1 MKRTFLLLCLAVLLI
16 GQTTFG
22 SVTPISNQPDSVY
35 LFSYATTKN
44 SNTNGLHFAWSTDQK
59 NWTSI
64 GPEMRFLFCD
74 YGRWG
79 VEKRMI
85 TPFLFRAPDGMWHCV
100 WSLNEHTG
108 TFAHAESKDLIYWLP
123 QTYPIVM
130 KDNNC
135 LEPEVSQKADGKYS
149 ITWLSTANGAK
160 KAFGVTTSDFRTYS
174 PAKEIALSDR
184 LTQRKKILISGN
196 TETGTVHKVAW
207 EQVESLLNK
216 QKLNAYRDQQWSE
229 TTKTDSLRF
238 ASLKTLD
245 ATITVDNSKSKKIS
259 DMMIGVFFEDIN
271 YAADGG
277 LYAELL
283 QNRDFEYAPS
293 DKEGRDKTWNNTKA
307 WHLTGGGATFSID
320 SVSPVHQNNFHYA
333 ILKSTEIGGGLV
345 NEGFDGIAIKSGEK
359 YDFSVFVRN
368 PDKTSKKLLVRLIG
382 KNGEN
387 YGETIVSTSSGDWKK
402 QESILIAKQTAPDA
416 QLEIIPQTT
425 GTVALDMISL
435 FPQKTFNGRKNGLR
449 ADLAQ
454 AISDIRP
461 RFIRF
466 PGGCVAHGDGLDNIY
481 RWKNT
486 VGPLESRKPM
496 KNLWGYHQTVGLG
509 YFEYFQFCEDIGA
522 APLPV
527 IAAGVP
533 CQNSAT
539 GGAGQQGGIPMCDMD
554 DYVQDVLDLI
564 EWANGDATTKWG
576 KIRAEAGHPKPFN
589 LKYIG
594 IGNEDL
600 INAVF
605 EERFTMIFNA
615 VKEKHPEITV
625 IGTVGP
631 SFEGTDYVEGW
642 KIATKLHVPM
652 VDEHYYQS
660 PGWFIHNQDYYDKY
674 DRSKPKVYLGEYAS
688 HLPGRVTNMETA
700 LSEALY
706 LTACERNGDVV
717 SMTSY
722 APLLA
727 KEGHTQ
733 WNPDLIYFNNSEV
746 KPTVDYFVQQLYG
759 QNSGD
764 TYLTSDVR
772 ISDKND
778 AVRKRVAISVVRD
791 SKNNDLIVKLVNM
804 LPVSVKTNVILN
816 GVDEIR
822 SQATRIVLTGLPT
835 DKNARPVTDQIAVS
849 GEFPY
854 SMPPYSFTVIRI
866 NPEKRPAE
874 PKSGLL
880 KKQNVYFQTEA
891 KKIYLPVKRGTNLS
905 QFNPEFKAMEG
916 VSISP
921 SGVQNFAKGP
931 VNYTFKSGQGK
942 EIYQVTASED
952 HNPVLEGFYAD
963 PEILYSEKTG
973 KYYLYPTSDGFYNWS
988 GDFFKVFSSENLV
1001 DWKDEG
1007 VILDLK
1013 KDVSWANRNAW
1024 APCIVEK
1031 KINGQYK
1038 YFYYFTAAQKI
1049 GVAVADNPTGPFVDS
1064 GKALID
1070 HFPEGIKNGQ
1080 QIDPDVF
1087 TDPVSGK
1094 SYLYWG
1100 NGYMA
1105 GVELNDDMISL
1116 NEKTLK
1122 IMTPDNTFR
1131 EGSYVI
1137 YRNGTYYFM
1146 WSEDD
1151 TRSPNYK
1158 VRYATAQSPLGKL
1171 TIPEKNVVITQNPE
1185 QEIFATGHNSV
1196 LQIPG
1201 KDEWY
1206 LVYHRFTRPK
1216 GIKMGSPAGFNREV
1230 CIDKL
1235 EFNADGSIKQVIPT
1249 LQGIKSISK

>member
-1 MKRTFLLLCLAVLLI
+1 MKQAFLLLSLMVLLV
-16 GQTTFG
+16 GKATFG
-22 SVTPISNQPDSVY
+22 AVTPISNQPDSVY
-35 LFSYATTKN
+35 LFSYSTEKSAGH
-44 SNTNGLHFAWSTDQK
+44 SGLYFAWSTDHE
-59 NWTSI
+59 NWNPI
-64 GPEMRFLFCD
+64 GPEYRFLFSD

-79 VEKRMI
+79 KEKRLVS
-85 TPFLFRAPDGMWHCV
+85 PFLFHAKDGMWHCV
-100 WSLNEHTG
+100 WSLNEYDG
-108 TFAHAESKDLIYWLP
+108 TFAHAESKDLIYWYP
-123 QTYPIVM
+123 QTYPVVM
-130 KDNNC
+130 TGNNC
-135 LEPEVSQKADGKYS
+135 LRPEVSYKNEQYQISWISDKSG
-149 ITWLSTANGAK
+149 GE
-160 KAFGVTTSDFRTYS
+160 KAFYVTTTDFKNYTSATEMPLNNRLNS
-174 PAKEIALSDR
+174 RKEVN
-184 LTQRKKILISGN
+184 ISG
-196 TETGTVHKVAW
+196 TKETGTIHKVAW
-207 EQVESLLNK
+207 ELVENLLNK
-216 QKLNAYRDQQWSE
+216 QKLNAYRDQLGSE
-229 TTKTDSLRF
+229 NAKTDSARF
-238 ASLKTLD
+238 AGLKNID
-245 ATITVDNSKSKKIS
+245 ANITVDNSKNKKIS
-259 DMMIGVFFEDIN
+259 DMLVGVFFEDIN

-283 QNRDFEYAPS
+283 QNRDFEYALS
-293 DKEGRDKTWNNTKA
+293 DKEGNDKTWNSTKA
-307 WHLTGGGATFSID
+307 WHLNGDGAIFSID
-320 SVSPVHQNNFHYA
+320 SVSPIHPNNLHYA
-333 ILKSTEIGGGLV
+333 VLKIEKAGAGLV
-345 NEGFDGIAIKSGEK
+345 NEGWDGIAIKAGDK
-359 YDFSVFVRN
+359 YNISVFARN
-368 PDKTSKKLLVRLIG
+368 PDKKIKKLLIRLIG

-387 YGETIVSTSSGDWKK
+387 YGQTILQTKASGWNKLEAVLTAIKSVS
-402 QESILIAKQTAPDA
+402 DA
-416 QLEIIPQTT
+416 QLEIIPQTS
-425 GTVALDMISL
+425 GTINLDMISL
-435 FPQKTFNGRKNGLR
+435 FPQKTFKNHKNGLR

-454 AISDIRP
+454 TIADIHP

-466 PGGCVAHGDGLDNIY
+466 PGGCVAHGDGLGNIY

-486 VGPLESRKPM
+486 VGPLESRKPQ
-496 KNLWGYHQTVGLG
+496 KNLWGYHQSVGLG
-509 YFEYFQFCEDIGA
+509 YYEYFQFCDDIGA
-522 APLPV
+522 EPLPV

-554 DYVQDVLDLI
+554 NYVQDVLDLI
-564 EWANGDATTKWG
+564 EWANGDAKTKWG

-589 LKYIG
+589 LKYVG

-600 INAVF
+600 INDIF
-605 EERFTMIFNA
+605 EERFTMIYKA
-615 VKEKHPEITV
+615 VKEKYPEITV

-631 SFEGTDYVEGW
+631 TFEGTDYTEGW
-642 KIATKLHVPM
+642 KIAAKLQVPM

-660 PGWFIHNQDYYDKY
+660 PGWFINNQDYYDKY
-674 DRSKPKVYLGEYAS
+674 DRSKSKVYLGEYAS
-688 HLPGRVTNMETA
+688 WGSTIYNA

-706 LTACERNGDVV
+706 LTALERNGDVV
-717 SMTSY
+717 SMSSY

-733 WNPDLIYFNNSEV
+733 WNPDLIYFNNTEV
-746 KPTVDYFVQQLYG
+746 KPTVNYSVQQLYG

-764 TYLTSDVR
+764 TYLASDVKL
-772 ISDKND
+772 SDKNESIG
-778 AVRKRVAISVVRD
+778 KRVAVSVVRG
-791 SKNNDLIVKLVNM
+791 SKSNDLIVKLVNM
-804 LPVSVKTNVILN
+804 LPVVVKANVNLN
-816 GVDEIR
+816 GVEDIC
-822 SQATRIVLTGLPT
+822 SQATRTVLTGLPA
-835 DKNARPVTDQIAVS
+835 DKSARPVTDQISVS

-854 SMPPYSFTVIRI
+854 SMPAYSFTVIRI

-874 PKSGLL
+874 PKSELL

-891 KKIYLPVKRGTNLS
+891 KKIYLPVKHGTNLT
-905 QFNPEFKAMEG
+905 QFNPEFKAAEG

-921 SGVQNFAKGP
+921 SGMQNFAKGP
-931 VNYTFKSGQGK
+931 VNYTFKSGEGK

-952 HNPVLEGFYAD
+952 HNPIVEGYYAD

-973 KYYLYPTSDGFYNWS
+973 KYYLYSTSDGFNNWS
-988 GDFFKVFSSENLV
+988 GTYFKVFSSGNLV

-1031 KINGQYK
+1031 KINGEYK

-1070 HFPEGIKNGQ
+1070 FKPKGITGGQ
-1080 QIDPDVF
+1080 EIDPDVF
-1087 TDPVSGK
+1087 SDPKTGN

-1105 GVELNDDMISL
+1105 AAELNDDMISI
-1116 NEKTLK
+1116 NSKTMKL
-1122 IMTPDNTFR
+1122 MNVDDTFR

-1158 VRYATAQSPLGKL
+1158 VRYATSDSPLGKL
-1171 TIPEKNVVITQNPE
+1171 TIPDKNVVITQNPD
-1185 QEIFATGHNSV
+1185 QEIYATGHNSV

-1230 CIDKL
+1230 CIDKM

-1249 LQGIKSISK
+1249 LKGIEPLSNSK

>member
-1 MKRTFLLLCLAVLLI
+1 MKRTFLLLSLIALLF
-16 GQTTFG
+16 GQITFG
-22 SVTPISNQPDSVY
+22 AVTPTSNQPDSVY

-44 SNTNGLHFAWSTDQK
+44 SNTNGLHFAWSTDQQ

-85 TPFLFRAPDGMWHCV
+85 TPYLFRASDGTWHCV

-135 LEPEVSQKADGKYS
+135 LETEVSYKADGKYS
-149 ITWLSTANGAK
+149 ISWLSAANGTK
-160 KAFGVTTSDFRTYS
+160 KAFSVTTTDFKSYS
-174 PAKEIALSDR
+174 PANEIALSDR
-184 LTQRKKILISGN
+184 LNQRKKIQISGN
-196 TETGTVHKVAW
+196 TEPGTVHKVAW
-207 EQVESLLNK
+207 ALVESLLNK
-216 QKLNAYRDQQWSE
+216 QKLNAYRDQQWAE
-229 TTKTDSLRF
+229 TTKTDSIRF
-238 ASLKTLD
+238 ASLKPLN
-245 ATITVDNSKSKKIS
+245 ATITVDNSKTKKIS

-271 YAADGG
+271 YSADGG
-277 LYAELL
+277 LYAELI
-283 QNRDFEYAPS
+283 QNRDFEYSLS
-293 DKEGRDKTWNNTKA
+293 DKEGKDKSWNSSKA
-307 WHLTGGGATFSID
+307 WRLNGNGTAFSID
-320 SVSPVHQNNFHYA
+320 SVSPIHPNNSHYA
-333 ILKSTEIGGGLV
+333 ILKTTEIGAGLV

-359 YDFSVFVRN
+359 YDFSVFARN
-368 PDKTSKKLLVRLIG
+368 PDKKNKKLLIRLIG

-387 YGETIVSTSSGDWKK
+387 YGETTVSSSSDGWKK
-402 QESILIAKQTAPDA
+402 FEAVVIAIQTAPDA
-416 QLEIIPQTT
+416 QLEIVPQTS
-425 GTVALDMISL
+425 GAIHLDMISL
-435 FPQKTFNGRKNGLR
+435 FPKKTFLGRKNGLR

-454 AISDIRP
+454 YIADIKP

-466 PGGCVAHGDGLDNIY
+466 PGGCVAHGDGIDNIY

-486 VGPLESRKPM
+486 VGPLESRKPL

-554 DYVQDVLDLI
+554 DYVQEVLDLI
-564 EWANGDATTKWG
+564 EWANGDAKTKWG
-576 KIRAEAGHPKPFN
+576 KIRAEAGHPQPFN
-589 LKYIG
+589 LKYVG

-600 INAVF
+600 INDIF

-615 VKEKHPEITV
+615 VKEKHPEIIV

-642 KIATKLHVPM
+642 KIATKLKVPM

-660 PGWFIHNQDYYDKY
+660 PGWFIHNQDYYEKY

-688 HLPGRVTNMETA
+688 HLPGRVTNIETA

-733 WNPDLIYFNNSEV
+733 WNPDLIYFNNAEV

-764 TYLTSDVR
+764 TYLASEVR
-772 ISDKND
+772 VSDKSD
-778 AVRKRVAISVVRD
+778 AVRKRVGVSVVRD
-791 SKNNDLIVKLVNM
+791 SKSNDLIVKMVNL
-804 LPVSVKTNVILN
+804 LPVAIKTNVRLD
-816 GVDEIR
+816 GMSDFR
-822 SQATRIVLTGLPT
+822 SSATRTVLSGTPT
-835 DKNARPVTDQIAVS
+835 DKKARPVIDQITVS
-849 GEFPY
+849 GEFPCTL
-854 SMPPYSFTVIRI
+854 PAYSFTVIRI
-866 NPEKRPAE
+866 KPEILPAE
-874 PKSGLL
+874 PKSGAL

-891 KKIYLPVKRGTNLS
+891 KKIYLPVKGGTNLS
-905 QFNPEFKAMEG
+905 QFNPEFKAAEG
-916 VSISP
+916 VSIRP
-921 SGVQNFAKGP
+921 SGAQNFSKGP
-931 VNYTFKSGQGK
+931 VNYTFKSGTGK

-973 KYYLYPTSDGFYNWS
+973 KYYLYPTSDGFNNWS
-988 GDFFKVFSSENLV
+988 GDYFKVFSSENLV

-1031 KINGQYK
+1031 KINGEYK

-1049 GVAVADNPTGPFVDS
+1049 GVAVADHPTGPFVDS
-1064 GKALID
+1064 GKALVDFKTLNI
-1070 HFPEGIKNGQ
+1070 NRGQ
-1080 QIDPDVF
+1080 EIDPDVF

-1105 GVELNDDMISL
+1105 AAELNSDMITINFS
-1116 NEKTLK
+1116 TLK
-1122 IMTPDNTFR
+1122 QMNIDNTYR
-1131 EGSYVI
+1131 EGTYVI

-1158 VRYATAQSPLGKL
+1158 VRYATSDSPLGKL

-1196 LQIPG
+1196 VQIPG

-1206 LVYHRFTRPK
+1206 LVYHRFNRPK

-1235 EFNADGSIKQVIPT
+1235 EFEDDGRIIRVTPT
-1249 LQGIKSISK
+1249 LAGVKAINQ